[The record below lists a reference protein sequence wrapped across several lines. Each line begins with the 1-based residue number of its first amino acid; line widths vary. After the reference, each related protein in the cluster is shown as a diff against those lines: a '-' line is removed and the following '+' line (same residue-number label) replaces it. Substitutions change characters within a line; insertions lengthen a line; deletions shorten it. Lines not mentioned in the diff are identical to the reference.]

1 MQNPYAMERFIH
13 EHDAHA
19 RAVAELQAL
28 RRQAVAAR
36 RREKVGGWLGWL
48 IGLLARPP
56 QAASGA
62 SGAVPRTAR
71 PREIPLMQA
80 RR

>member
-1 MQNPYAMERFIH
+1 MQNPYAMERFVY

-36 RREKVGGWLGWL
+36 RRERVGGWLERLG
-48 IGLLARPP
+48 GLLARPVRH
-56 QAASGA
+56 ASGGPGAAAQA
-62 SGAVPRTAR
+62 SP
-71 PREIPLMQA
+71 PRELPLAQA